1 MEDAGPCPVLFVLDE
16 FPQMP
21 KLNAVIDGPAVGR
34 GQKVSYL
41 LIAQDLGQI
50 EADYGKEH
58 VETLMST
65 TAAKIIL
72 TQNNENTAK
81 RFSDIMGKQGIAK
94 VDYGDSTVLSA
105 FKRKDSYKVGDK
117 ALFSAS
123 KIMMLG
129 DSKQIVIMQG
139 YVRYPIEADSPRYYK
154 DPVLLAKSK
163 IPAAPPI
170 PVWLRKKN

>member
-1 MEDAGPCPVLFVLDE
+1 
-16 FPQMP
+16 MP

-50 EADYGKEH
+50 EAGYGREH

-65 TAAKIIL
+65 TAAKILL

-81 RFSDIMGKQGIAK
+81 RFSEIMGKHDV
-94 VDYGDSTVLSA
+94 VDTNYKNGTNTNA
-105 FKRKDSYKVGDK
+105 FKRDAEIKIGHT
-117 ALFSAS
+117 ALFSTS

-129 DSKQIVIMQG
+129 EEKQIVIMQG
-139 YVRYPIEADSPRYYK
+139 FPRYPIEAESPRYYK
-154 DPVLLAKSK
+154 DKGLLAKSK
-163 IPAAPPI
+163 IPAAPAVPD
-170 PVWLRKKN
+170 WLRKKA